1 MVALGFLAAVLA
13 AVLSSVA
20 TLVQARGA
28 RHLERRR
35 SRGWYAAGLALDLL
49 GWGMSAVALR
59 YLPVFAVQAIVATQ
73 VALTVIG
80 AHLLSTQRAGAAQ
93 LAAAAATVAG
103 LGLVAASGTTGTA
116 QVDTS
121 AVDIVLVVIFAV
133 MLVAT
138 PPAVHA
144 GRSAGPAVIA
154 GLAFGGVAVAVRA
167 LHERGLDPAELL
179 REVPAYAV
187 PVFAGLGV
195 VMFALALRRGGPSAV
210 AAIVVGVEMLAAG
223 GLGIALL
230 GDGIRPGWL
239 VPCVL
244 AVLVA
249 VGGLA
254 ALAGMES
261 RQTTRQP
268 DPRPATAT
276 PES

>member
-20 TLVQARGA
+20 TLVQSRGA
-28 RHLERRR
+28 RRLSRR
-35 SRGWYAAGLALDLL
+35 WYVAGLALDLL

-59 YLPVFAVQAIVATQ
+59 YLPVFAVQAIVAAQ

-80 AHLLSTQRAGAAQ
+80 AHLLSTQRAGAAE
-93 LAAAAATVAG
+93 LTAAAATVGG
-103 LGLVAASGTTGTA
+103 LALVAASGTTGSA
-116 QVDTS
+116 HVDT
-121 AVDIVLVVIFAV
+121 ATVDIVLVVLFAV
-133 MLVAT
+133 MVVAV

-167 LHERGLDPAELL
+167 LHQRRLDPASLL
-179 REVPAYAV
+179 RELPAYAV
-187 PVFAGLGV
+187 PVFAGLGAV
-195 VMFALALRRGGPSAV
+195 LFALALRRGGPSAV

-223 GLGIALL
+223 GLGIWLL
-230 GDGIRPGWL
+230 GDGVRPGWQ

-244 AVLVA
+244 AVVVA

-254 ALAGMES
+254 TIARLES
-261 RQTTRQP
+261 RHPAPAAP
-268 DPRPATAT
+268 D
-276 PES
+276 